1 MPGMLARRMPIYGAR
16 KRLQER
22 VLRETHE
29 VKSSTAVPD
38 YGTRGRL
45 IGHYAVWGRRR
56 LCLRIMLADVTA
68 GAVHHGGSPT
78 CCAPTESGKLTGLCQ
93 SVMKVKRAGGDA
105 GATRDNNARQQQRSR
120 CRAEARRYENLCARA
135 TLAKRAAPRRAIAE
149 QEIRGQNMWSI
160 QIWREGK
167 PSSAK
172 MPRKKV
178 WKD

>member
-45 IGHYAVWGRRR
+45 IGHYAASGGRAVPKDNARRRYSGRSPPLRIFDMLRPYGVRETDGTLPSGHESQKSRRGRRR
-56 LCLRIMLADVTA
+56 Y
-68 GAVHHGGSPT
+68 
-78 CCAPTESGKLTGLCQ
+78 E
-93 SVMKVKRAGGDA
+93 
-105 GATRDNNARQQQRSR
+105 RQQRTSTAKTR

-135 TLAKRAAPRRAIAE
+135 TLANRAAPRRAIAE
-149 QEIRGQNMWSI
+149 QAIRGQNMWSI

-167 PSSAK
+167 PSSAE
-172 MPRKKV
+172 MPRRKV
-178 WKD
+178 RKD